1 MATLMKGLLTFCL
14 ALAFLVGATAQLVP
28 SSMAMAEIDVRA
40 DMTGGCTAPD
50 MPRTGHTPNC
60 IDHLGCLAIPAL
72 PTSPASLAIA
82 FRWTS
87 VAYHFSA
94 TPLSGISVEPELSP
108 PIPAA

>member
-1 MATLMKGLLTFCL
+1 MATVMKNLLTCCL

-28 SSMAMAEIDVRA
+28 SGMAMAEMSARA
-40 DMTGGCTAPD
+40 DMAGGGAASD
-50 MPRTGHTPNC
+50 MPCTGHAPNC

-72 PTSPASLAIA
+72 PTSPASLAVP

-108 PIPAA
+108 PILAA

>member
-1 MATLMKGLLTFCL
+1 MATLMKRLLTCCL

-28 SSMAMAEIDVRA
+28 SGMAMAEMGAHA
-40 DMTGGCTAPD
+40 DMTGGCAAPD
-50 MPRTGHTPNC
+50 MPRAGHTANC

-72 PTSPASLAIA
+72 PTSPASLAIP

-87 VAYHFSA
+87 VAYHFLA

-108 PIPAA
+108 PILAA